1 MNLINTF
8 PVSTGRGAG
17 DDLDIFV
24 AVEIGDT
31 LVDGPTR
38 RTACREEVVDF
49 AHVDGCWSTIWL
61 LPILGKVAGALKLF
75 VKIRGAV
82 ICRG

>member
-17 DDLDIFV
+17 DGLDIFV
-24 AVEIGDT
+24 AIEIGDT
-31 LVDGPTR
+31 LVDG
-38 RTACREEVVDF
+38 RTAWGDMVDF
-49 AHVDGCWSTIWL
+49 AYVDGCGSTIWL
-61 LPILGKVAGALKLF
+61 LPILGKVAGAPKLF

-82 ICRG
+82 VCRG